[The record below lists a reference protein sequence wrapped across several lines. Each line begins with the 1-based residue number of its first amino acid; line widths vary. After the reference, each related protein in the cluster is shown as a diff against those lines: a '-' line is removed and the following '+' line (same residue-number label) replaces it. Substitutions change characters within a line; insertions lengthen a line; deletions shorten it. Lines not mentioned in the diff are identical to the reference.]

1 MSTKNNKYSKGLTL
15 VEVLIVVPIVII
27 VIGIFI
33 STIVYL
39 TGDVIS
45 SRVSNSQSYMIQ
57 DALNRIEQDV
67 KLSTQFLATNS
78 IYPIIS
84 PQGYNNDDTAFD
96 NVSGST
102 KPALIINMFGLSK
115 PPSDES
121 RNILYI
127 PYTPNACNSGQVDQ
141 NTPLMF
147 NIVYFVKD
155 NTLVRRV
162 IANEKYDD
170 HDCDPST
177 QLTTSTP
184 WQLPSCTT
192 GYTTPSFCKTN
203 DEVLVTGLIDPEGFV
218 IKYFE
223 SGNIVE
229 IANASNSGLADNVRQ
244 TALDTADMATITINT
259 SITAAGREVNDSGT
273 IRATKY
279 NAN

>member
-1 MSTKNNKYSKGLTL
+1 
-15 VEVLIVVPIVII
+15 VII

-45 SRVSNSQSYMIQ
+45 SRISNSQSYMIQ
-57 DALNRIEQDV
+57 DALDRIERDV

-78 IYPIIS
+78 ITPIQS
-84 PQGYNNDDTAFD
+84 PQGYNDGGTAFD
-96 NVSGST
+96 NVIGST
-102 KPALIINMFGLSK
+102 EQILILNMFGLSK

-127 PYTPNACNSGQVDQ
+127 PNAPNACNSGMVDQ

-147 NIVYFVKD
+147 NIVYFVK
-155 NTLVRRV
+155 NNSLIRRV
-162 IANEKYDD
+162 VAPETYDD
-170 HDCDPST
+170 AGGNCDPST
-177 QLTTSTP
+177 QAKVTP

-203 DEVLVTGLIDPEGFV
+203 DEILVTGLIDPEGFV
-218 IKYFE
+218 VKYFE
-223 SGNIVE
+223 SGSIVE

-259 SITAAGREVNDSGT
+259 SITAAGRDVNDSGT

-279 NAN
+279 NSEE